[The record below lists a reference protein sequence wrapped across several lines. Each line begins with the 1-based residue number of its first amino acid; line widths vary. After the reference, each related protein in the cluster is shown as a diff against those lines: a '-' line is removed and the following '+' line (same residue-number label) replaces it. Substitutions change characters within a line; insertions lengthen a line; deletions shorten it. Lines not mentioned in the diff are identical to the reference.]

1 MFTSLIVKASTPLL
15 TPCFLRRLF
24 DPTPNYINWE
34 EEYKGR
40 KKRENWTHQKGIN
53 KLTASIISA
62 FIRIL

>member
-40 KKRENWTHQKGIN
+40 KKMRELDPPKRD
-53 KLTASIISA
+53 K
-62 FIRIL
+62 